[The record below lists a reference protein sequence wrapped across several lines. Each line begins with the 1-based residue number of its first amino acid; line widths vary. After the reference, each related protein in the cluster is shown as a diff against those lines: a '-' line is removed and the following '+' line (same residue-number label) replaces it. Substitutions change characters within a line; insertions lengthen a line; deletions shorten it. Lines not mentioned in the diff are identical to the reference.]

1 MNPGPWPAGSSANSA
16 ISKHKDA
23 LKSHYK
29 PSLAIA
35 VLLVVAF
42 NTVE

>member
-1 MNPGPWPAGSSANSA
+1 MNPGPWSAGSSANSA
-16 ISKHKDA
+16 RSRLKDA
-23 LKSHYK
+23 LKSHHK